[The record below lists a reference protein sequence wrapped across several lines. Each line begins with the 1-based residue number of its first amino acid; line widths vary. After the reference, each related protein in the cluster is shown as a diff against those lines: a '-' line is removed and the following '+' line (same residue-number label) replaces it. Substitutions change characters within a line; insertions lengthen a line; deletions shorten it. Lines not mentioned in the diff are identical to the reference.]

1 LIKLASLAIT
11 CPVNTAGCE
20 RGFSVQNQILVPL
33 RNRLTPVKISAP
45 PADTF
50 NFERALELWKL
61 AKKRKLLA
69 NKHTE

>member
-1 LIKLASLAIT
+1 MSVNKKRKLLS
-11 CPVNTAGCE
+11 
-20 RGFSVQNQILVPL
+20 
-33 RNRLTPVKISAP
+33 VKISAP

-61 AKKRKLLA
+61 AKKKKLLA